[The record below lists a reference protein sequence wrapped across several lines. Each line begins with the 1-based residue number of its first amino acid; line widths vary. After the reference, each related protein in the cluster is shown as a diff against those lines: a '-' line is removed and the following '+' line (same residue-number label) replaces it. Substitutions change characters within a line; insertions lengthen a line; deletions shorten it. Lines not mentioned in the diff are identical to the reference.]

1 MSTRIL
7 IADDHKVIREGLRAL
22 IATREDMEVVG
33 EAADGRQ
40 AVELAVSLQ
49 PDVVI
54 MDVGMPELNG
64 IEAARQITRS
74 CPNTRLVA
82 LSINADQRFV
92 SEMLQAGAGAYL
104 IKTCDFEE
112 LVKAIQCVLSGRKYL
127 SPDITSAVVDDYLRR
142 IPNGAQSPTRA
153 LSPKEREVLQLLAEG
168 NSVKDVAAKL
178 HVSVKTVHT
187 HRQHLMD
194 KLGLSSLADL
204 TKYAIR
210 EGLTTL

>member
-1 MSTRIL
+1 MSIRIL

-22 IATREDMEVVG
+22 IATRDDMEVVG

-40 AVELAVSLQ
+40 AVELAGSLQ

-64 IEAARQITRS
+64 IEAARQIARS
-74 CPNTRLVA
+74 CPNTHLVA

-112 LVKAIQCVLSGRKYL
+112 LVKAIQCVLNGRKYL

-142 IPNGAQSPTRA
+142 IPNGGQSPTRA

-187 HRQHLMD
+187 HRQHLMG